1 MSPAAKVTA
10 ALKKDLKKVLKKGP
24 KKAPK
29 KATRSRFSF
38 IHDMVCVSFF

>member
-10 ALKKDLKKVLKKGP
+10 ALKRDLKKVLKKGP

-29 KATRSRFSF
+29 KAPTSRFSF